1 MQIFTP
7 IGARYLS
14 WEKIHIF
21 PHSGLPWTA
30 TISRYTFLQSSCRAD
45 VMHHLTCNLNY
56 HLQDIHRQN
65 LGFWGTFGVPLKGEK
80 HCLGP
85 ISTIL
90 QNFTSIGGI
99 TTEISIFAH
108 TKKPRNKHR
117 ANLISDKMLH
127 WYLSDNKML
136 YKM

>member
-85 ISTIL
+85 ISTTL
-90 QNFTSIGGI
+90 QNFTSISGI
-99 TTEISIFAH
+99 TSHHRDIHLRTHKE
-108 TKKPRNKHR
+108 TKKQTQSKLNIRQN
-117 ANLISDKMLH
+117 AALVFVG
-127 WYLSDNKML
+127 
-136 YKM
+136 